1 MAISAEKIKELIR
14 KKFPQADIEIID
26 SPKTRYLRSIEK
38 QLVGEYNC
46 NKESEVVLLKRID
59 NRELY
64 EINCIREIKRM
75 IFDCSPNGCE
85 VLQ

>member
-1 MAISAEKIKELIR
+1 MVRL
-14 KKFPQADIEIID
+14 DIEIID

>member
-1 MAISAEKIKELIR
+1 MKKLISSIIAIVFALNVSAFSEEKL
-14 KKFPQADIEIID
+14 
-26 SPKTRYLRSIEK
+26 TIEK
-38 QLVGEYNC
+38 QLVGDYNC